1 MEKQGRFLNMI
12 DVLVICWR
20 QLTISNLVECGRLFK
35 HWNFPV
41 LVCYSICMCFAYIER
56 PVCICAMCGCVFCM
70 FLVCVF
76 RYQLDKYTVAN
87 MHSLVIH
94 PCVCVCECESERKFR
109 AWISLCTLNT
119 LAENHQRQQHIG
131 STFTLGIGW
140 LHVQNTKWASIF
152 RPFSCVFY
160 HTPTTHIHIRVE
172 LRWFDSICRFF
183 MWLILL
189 YVQNVSFAM
198 CAKTQTTIRLLLHS
212 TLGYARIHLYSEPQ
226 IFRQVGLSSRHL
238 SFRKIWLKI
247 HLKILQIA
255 KKKVLSTWNSFHIA
269 EPNILI
275 CKHLQT
281 GGYEI
286 FSE

>member
-1 MEKQGRFLNMI
+1 MY
-12 DVLVICWR
+12 VLCIHRTSC
-20 QLTISNLVECGRLFK
+20 
-35 HWNFPV
+35 
-41 LVCYSICMCFAYIER
+41 
-56 PVCICAMCGCVFCM
+56 VCICAMCGCVFCM
-70 FLVCVF
+70 FLVYVCF
-76 RYQLDKYTVAN
+76 AINWINTQSQTCI
-87 MHSLVIH
+87 HSSYIR
-94 PCVCVCECESERKFR
+94 VCVRECESERKIR

-255 KKKVLSTWNSFHIA
+255 KKKVLSTCFHIA
-269 EPNILI
+269 EPNIWI
-275 CKHLQT
+275 CKQVVMKFLVSKISFTCQKFV
-281 GGYEI
+281 I
-286 FSE
+286 FIVHCI